1 MTKGETV
8 MKRTNVILDEKL
20 IDDCMKATGINTQ
33 KALIDHA
40 LRELLRHERQKKI
53 LELKGNILWKGDLDE
68 WRQGRT
74 A

>member
-1 MTKGETV
+1 

-20 IDDCMKATGINTQ
+20 IDACMKATGMKTQ

-40 LRELLRHERQKKI
+40 LRELLRHEKQKKI
-53 LELKGNILWKGDLDE
+53 LELKGKIDWEGHLYE

>member
-1 MTKGETV
+1 MFKEEPL

-53 LELKGNILWKGDLDE
+53 LKIL
-68 WRQGRT
+68 
-74 A
+74 

>member
-1 MTKGETV
+1 MFKEETV

-20 IDDCMKATGINTQ
+20 IDDCMKATGITTQ

-53 LELKGNILWKGDLDE
+53 LKIL
-68 WRQGRT
+68 
-74 A
+74 